1 MHTPQGINGNGPNAN
16 TTALLL
22 CISQLNN
29 DYFLGGFRHN
39 DWSSIILICLSVD
52 MKQPHAVL
60 HVNGA
65 CAQLSLSL
73 LPRLSLLTS
82 PLPPSSQLQSHPLL
96 LRRTFSEKAPTVFSV
111 TPQNTNSAKRHQPQK
126 ANKCTYPFFF
136 FFFCWNNYTPSLAR
150 LLCEI
155 PRNQV
160 NK

>member
-1 MHTPQGINGNGPNAN
+1 MQIQQ
-16 TTALLL
+16 L
-22 CISQLNN
+22 CFYAFRSSIMTI
-29 DYFLGGFRHN
+29 FLGFHHN
-39 DWSSIILICLSVD
+39 DWSSIILIWLSVD

-73 LPRLSLLTS
+73 LPRLSSLTS

-96 LRRTFSEKAPTVFSV
+96 LRRTFSEKAPTV

-126 ANKCTYPFFF
+126 ANKCTYSFFF
-136 FFFCWNNYTPSLAR
+136 FFFFLTTTCWNNYTPSLAR